1 MRAWLDR
8 LERFGAQ
15 AENALLVTLLVGMLG
30 LATAQIV
37 GRNLLGES
45 FILGDEALRLMVLW
59 LTLAGAMAAS
69 RADRHVSV
77 SLLDRF
83 LHGRPL
89 AAAKVSTQAFT
100 AAVCG
105 LLAWYSLAFVRS
117 SLEFGDTLLGG
128 LPAWALQAILPIG
141 FGLMAW
147 RHALHAL
154 RNASVLLPGERSS
167 RA

>member
-1 MRAWLDR
+1 MKAWLDR

-15 AENALLVTLLVGMLG
+15 AENALLVTLLLGMLG
-30 LATAQIV
+30 LAAAQIV
-37 GRNLLGES
+37 GRNLLGQS

-59 LTLAGAMAAS
+59 LTLAGAIAAS
-69 RADRHVSV
+69 RADRHVSI

-83 LHGRPL
+83 LQGRPL
-89 AAAKVSTQAFT
+89 AAARVATQAFT

-105 LLAWYSLAFVRS
+105 LLAWHSLAFVRS

-147 RHALHAL
+147 RHALLML
-154 RNASVLLPGERSS
+154 RSAGVLLRGEQAS